1 MKLKNK
7 MLFLIGS
14 PMLLVIVILTFVS
27 YSYSKSL
34 LVNESRETMLAYAQK
49 YASDIETIISEK
61 KNYVEISANNI
72 SKEQKKGK
80 ILLDDLTYLTNN
92 VEGALDFYVGFNDKT
107 FFDGSGWTADASF
120 DPTSRSWYQGAM
132 GQDFAYVSDPYISVT
147 DNNVVVAISY
157 KLNYNNQATGVLGAD
172 ISMKDFEDLV
182 KNIKMNDSGKA
193 SLMNKNGAFIINDKY
208 TLNDNISS
216 IENGALSDVA
226 NKLSSGQMEFLSAKS
241 DGVNNFYAIA
251 PVKNTTW
258 AIVLEAPVNEVIKAS
273 NELALFM
280 AIIGIICVLLLL
292 VIIFFIANSISTPII
307 KLSECVQSMVEYD
320 FTLSDTSPSVIYS
333 KNKDEIGV
341 ISRALITVKKTIR
354 DIMVQIT
361 DTANQVSASSEELTA
376 SSDQSAVTSRNL
388 TRTVEDISNG
398 AIMQA
403 DDMQKGAE
411 AMQVMDNALNANELI
426 IETLDSTI
434 KEVSSAKERGIHTI
448 AQLIKATEKL
458 KDSAENVHA
467 VILNTND
474 RASQISSASNM
485 IKSISDQTNLLA
497 LNAAIEAARAGEAG
511 KGFAVVAEEI
521 RKLAEQSNRFTEEI
535 QEIVQGLMEKVTETV
550 NIMELVGGTVAE
562 QNEKVNETKELFH
575 LISDELDK
583 NMNEMN
589 NLNHSVKELESTKD
603 SLVGIIE
610 NLSALS
616 EENAAATQEASESL
630 NSQLDSSQ
638 EVAAASAALADLAQ
652 DMIEMINK
660 FKI

>member
-107 FFDGSGWTADASF
+107 FFDGSGWIADASF

-226 NKLSSGQMEFLSAKS
+226 NKLSSGQIEFLSAKS

-354 DIMVQIT
+354 DIMIQIT

>member
-1 MKLKNK
+1 
-7 MLFLIGS
+7 
-14 PMLLVIVILTFVS
+14 
-27 YSYSKSL
+27 
-34 LVNESRETMLAYAQK
+34 
-49 YASDIETIISEK
+49 
-61 KNYVEISANNI
+61 
-72 SKEQKKGK
+72 
-80 ILLDDLTYLTNN
+80 TN
-92 VEGALDFYVGFNDKT
+92 
-107 FFDGSGWTADASF
+107 
-120 DPTSRSWYQGAM
+120 
-132 GQDFAYVSDPYISVT
+132 
-147 DNNVVVAISY
+147 
-157 KLNYNNQATGVLGAD
+157 
-172 ISMKDFEDLV
+172 
-182 KNIKMNDSGKA
+182 
-193 SLMNKNGAFIINDKY
+193 
-208 TLNDNISS
+208 
-216 IENGALSDVA
+216 IENGALSELA
-226 NKLSSGQMEFLSAKS
+226 GKLSSGQLEFLSAKTE
-241 DGVNNFYAIA
+241 GVNRFYAIA
-251 PVKNTTW
+251 PVADTDW
-258 AIVLEAPVNEVIKAS
+258 AVVLEAPVNEVVKAS

-280 AIIGIICVLLLL
+280 AVIGVICILVLL

-307 KLSECVQSMVEYD
+307 RLSECVQSMVEYD

-341 ISRALITVKKTIR
+341 ISRALIKVKNTIR

-376 SSDQSAVTSRNL
+376 SSDQSATTSKSL
-388 TRTVEDISNG
+388 AKTVEEISNG
-398 AIMQA
+398 AVMQA

-411 AMQVMDNALNANELI
+411 AMQVVGNALSANETI
-426 IETLDSTI
+426 IETLNTTI

-521 RKLAEQSNRFTEEI
+521 RKLAEQSNQFTEEI

-562 QNEKVNETKELFH
+562 QNDKVNETRELFH

-583 NMNEMN
+583 NMSEMN
-589 NLNHSVKELESTKD
+589 NLNSSVKELEATKD

-616 EENAAATQEASESL
+616 QENAAATQEASESL
-630 NSQLDSSQ
+630 NSQLSSSE
-638 EVAAASAALADLAQ
+638 EVAAASAGLADLAQ